1 MYDAHHDFTL
11 SKSMGQIPY
20 SYNAQAHHPT
30 SPSPSSNASRE
41 RVSISNLIYAV
52 DNTQITTATSPSQ
65 PSLMRLPARNRK
77 VGARS
82 RAISAHGSRGPANRA
97 ESDEAAALRRK
108 IQSEKKRLWRKNLS
122 PDQKAKRQELDA
134 QRKREQRMNMTPDQ
148 RAEARRKDA
157 ARKAAKRR
165 IQKEKLREVDAQTA
179 TPVNGLPTSRSGSG
193 SASSNRLSAGFNRS
207 TINDLL
213 NWLWSAVVFKLR
225 LLWSPYNVLHQLLL
239 LHVPVRFYL
248 IPKR

>member
-1 MYDAHHDFTL
+1 MYDAHHDFTM

-20 SYNAQAHHPT
+20 SFNSQLRPST
-30 SPSPSSNASRE
+30 SPTPSSSNASRE

-52 DNTQITTATSPSQ
+52 DNTQITTATSPPQ
-65 PSLMRLPARNRK
+65 PSLIRMPARNRK

-82 RAISAHGSRGPANRA
+82 RALSAHGSRGPANRA
-97 ESDEAAALRRK
+97 ESDEAAAIRRK
-108 IQSEKKRLWRKNLS
+108 IQSDKKRLWRKNLS

-165 IQKEKLREVDAQTA
+165 IQKEKLREADTQTA
-179 TPVNGLPTSRSGSG
+179 TPVTGLPAPRPGTG
-193 SASSNRLSAGFNRS
+193 SASSQRMASGGFNRS

-213 NWLWSAVVFKLR
+213 NWTHSR
-225 LLWSPYNVLHQLLL
+225 M
-239 LHVPVRFYL
+239 
-248 IPKR
+248 I